1 MVRKLGAFV
10 VREVHEILPAT
21 ILFLGLFHLLA
32 LTKAVAL
39 GDYSRSALRATTAT
53 VGALI
58 VAKAILVVEAL
69 PLSRRLSSKRAI
81 VRILW
86 KTLLFGTVVLL
97 FRFVEELIELASKH
111 GGVVAATQVMFRE
124 ISWPLF
130 GVLAL
135 WVLGGL
141 LVYALASELVR
152 AVGAETV
159 KDIFFGTG
167 GPEAPTH

>member
-10 VREVHEILPAT
+10 VREVREILPAT

-69 PLSRRLSSKRAI
+69 PISRRFASNRAMH
-81 VRILW
+81 ILW

-97 FRFVEELIELASKH
+97 FRFVEELIELAAKQ

-124 ISWPLF
+124 IVWPLF
-130 GVLAL
+130 WVLAL

-141 LVYALASELVR
+141 LLYTLASELMR
-152 AVGAETV
+152 AVGSEKV
-159 KDIFFGTG
+159 KEIFFGTG
-167 GPEAPTH
+167 SR

>member
-10 VREVHEILPAT
+10 VREVREILPAT
-21 ILFLGLFHLLA
+21 ILFLGLFHMIA

-69 PLSRRLSSKRAI
+69 PISRRVSSKRAMH
-81 VRILW
+81 ILW
-86 KTLLFGTVVLL
+86 KTLLFGTVALL
-97 FRFVEELIELASKH
+97 FRFLEELIELASKH

-130 GVLAL
+130 WVLAL

-141 LVYALASELVR
+141 LFYSLASELVR
-152 AVGAETV
+152 AVGAEKV
-159 KDIFFGTG
+159 KAIFFGTG
-167 GPEAPTH
+167 SRGS

>member
-1 MVRKLGAFV
+1 MMRKLGAFV
-10 VREVHEILPAT
+10 VREVREVLPAT
-21 ILFLGLFHLLA
+21 ILFLGLFHLIA

-69 PLSRRLSSKRAI
+69 PISRRFASKRAMH
-81 VRILW
+81 ILW
-86 KTLLFGTVVLL
+86 KTLLFGTVALL
-97 FRFVEELIELASKH
+97 FRFLEEIIELASKH
-111 GGVVAATQVMFRE
+111 GGLVAATKVMVRE
-124 ISWPLF
+124 IVWPLF
-130 GVLAL
+130 WVLAL

-141 LVYALASELVR
+141 LLYTLASELVR
-152 AVGAETV
+152 AVGSEKV

-167 GPEAPTH
+167 SR

>member
-10 VREVHEILPAT
+10 AKEVREVMPAT
-21 ILFLGLFHLLA
+21 ILFLGLFHMIA

-39 GDYSRSALRATTAT
+39 SDFSRSALRATTAT

-58 VAKAILVVEAL
+58 VAKAILLVEAL
-69 PLSRRLSSKRAI
+69 PISRRFARHRVMHL
-81 VRILW
+81 LG
-86 KTLLFGTVVLL
+86 KTLLFGTVALL
-97 FRFVEELIELASKH
+97 FRFLEEIIELASKH
-111 GGVVAATQVMFRE
+111 GGLVAATKVIFHE

-130 GVLAL
+130 WVLAL

-152 AVGAETV
+152 AVGSEKV

-167 GPEAPTH
+167 SR

>member
-10 VREVHEILPAT
+10 VREVREVLPAT
-21 ILFLGLFHLLA
+21 ILFLCLFHLIA

-69 PLSRRLSSKRAI
+69 PISRRFSSNRAI
-81 VRILW
+81 HILW
-86 KTLLFGTVVLL
+86 KTLLFGTVALL
-97 FRFVEELIELASKH
+97 FRFLEEIIELASKH
-111 GGVVAATQVMFRE
+111 GGVVAATKVMFRE
-124 ISWPLF
+124 IVWPLF
-130 GVLAL
+130 WVLAL

-141 LVYALASELVR
+141 LLYTLASELVR
-152 AVGAETV
+152 AVGSEKV
-159 KDIFFGTG
+159 KAIFFGTG
-167 GPEAPTH
+167 SR

>member
-1 MVRKLGAFV
+1 MMRKLGAFV
-10 VREVHEILPAT
+10 VREVREVLPAT
-21 ILFLGLFHLLA
+21 ILFLGLFHLIA

-53 VGALI
+53 FGALI

-69 PLSRRLSSKRAI
+69 PISRRFASKRAMH
-81 VRILW
+81 ILW
-86 KTLLFGTVVLL
+86 KTLLFGTVALL
-97 FRFVEELIELASKH
+97 FRFLEEIIELASKH
-111 GGVVAATQVMFRE
+111 GGVGAATKVMFRE
-124 ISWPLF
+124 IVWPLF

-141 LVYALASELVR
+141 LLYTLASELVR
-152 AVGAETV
+152 AVGSEKV

-167 GPEAPTH
+167 SR

>member
-10 VREVHEILPAT
+10 AKEVREVLPAT
-21 ILFLGLFHLLA
+21 LLFLCLFHMIA

-39 GDYSRSALRATTAT
+39 SDFSRSALRATTAT

-58 VAKAILVVEAL
+58 VAKAIPLVEAL
-69 PLSRRLSSKRAI
+69 PFGRRVARHRFLPL
-81 VRILW
+81 LW
-86 KTLLFGTVVLL
+86 KTLLFGTVALL
-97 FRFVEELIELASKH
+97 FRLVEELIELASKH
-111 GGVVAATQVMFRE
+111 GGVVAATQVLFHE

-130 GVLAL
+130 WVLAL

-152 AVGAETV
+152 AVGAEKV

-167 GPEAPTH
+167 SR

>member
-1 MVRKLGAFV
+1 MVMKLGAFV
-10 VREVHEILPAT
+10 AKEVREVMPAT
-21 ILFLGLFHLLA
+21 ILFLVLFHMIA
-32 LTKAVAL
+32 LTKAVSL

-69 PLSRRLSSKRAI
+69 PITRLFSGNRAMY
-81 VRILW
+81 ILW
-86 KTLLFGTVVLL
+86 KTLLFGAVALL
-97 FRFVEELIELASKH
+97 FRLVEEIIELASKH
-111 GGVVAATQVMFRE
+111 GGVASATQVMFRE

-141 LVYALASELVR
+141 LFYAFASELVR
-152 AVGAETV
+152 AL
-159 KDIFFGTG
+159 
-167 GPEAPTH
+167 GPEQVKAVFFNTDSR

>member
-10 VREVHEILPAT
+10 AREVREVLPAT
-21 ILFLGLFHLLA
+21 ILFLGLFHMIA

-69 PLSRRLSSKRAI
+69 PISRRFASNRAMH
-81 VRILW
+81 ILW
-86 KTLLFGTVVLL
+86 KTLLFGTVALL
-97 FRFVEELIELASKH
+97 FRFLEEIIELASKH
-111 GGVVAATQVMFRE
+111 GGVVAATKVMFRE
-124 ISWPLF
+124 IVWPLF
-130 GVLAL
+130 WVLAL

-141 LVYALASELVR
+141 LFYTLTSELVR
-152 AVGAETV
+152 TVGPEKV
-159 KDIFFGTG
+159 KAIFFGTG
-167 GPEAPTH
+167 SR

>member
-1 MVRKLGAFV
+1 MMRKLGAIV
-10 VREVHEILPAT
+10 VREVREVLPAT
-21 ILFLGLFHLLA
+21 ILFLGLFHLIA

-69 PLSRRLSSKRAI
+69 PISRRFASQRAMH
-81 VRILW
+81 ILW
-86 KTLLFGTVVLL
+86 KTLLFGTVALL
-97 FRFVEELIELASKH
+97 FRFLEEIIELASKH
-111 GGVVAATQVMFRE
+111 GGVGAATKVMFRE
-124 ISWPLF
+124 IVWPLF

-141 LVYALASELVR
+141 LLYTLASELVR
-152 AVGAETV
+152 AVGSEKV

-167 GPEAPTH
+167 SR

>member
-1 MVRKLGAFV
+1 MVMKLGAFV
-10 VREVHEILPAT
+10 MREVREAMPAT
-21 ILFLGLFHLLA
+21 ILFLYLFHMIA

-39 GDYSRSALRATTAT
+39 GDYGRSALRATTAT

-69 PLSRRLSSKRAI
+69 PLSRRFANHRALHL
-81 VRILW
+81 LW
-86 KTLLFGTVVLL
+86 KTLLFGTVGLL

-111 GGVVAATQVMFRE
+111 GGLVAATKVMVRE

-130 GVLAL
+130 WVLAL

-141 LVYALASELVR
+141 LVYTLASELVR
-152 AVGAETV
+152 AVGSEKV
-159 KDIFFGTG
+159 KGIFFGTG
-167 GPEAPTH
+167 SR